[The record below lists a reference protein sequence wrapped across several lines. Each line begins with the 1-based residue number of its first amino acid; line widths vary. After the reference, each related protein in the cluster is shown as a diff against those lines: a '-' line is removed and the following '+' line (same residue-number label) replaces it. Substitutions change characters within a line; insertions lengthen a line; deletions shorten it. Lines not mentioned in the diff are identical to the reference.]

1 MYIYRCKILLFVAV
15 VFFSNRLFSQNVS
28 YDNSNLKLQEDSL
41 RIYFDSLTKQKD
53 DSLKFQLNDKILEIF
68 QRILSNN
75 ESFDYVFTLRH
86 IGILKSPDNVFKIY
100 NWNVSLNDGTYEYFG
115 FIQYFYKKSKQFL
128 IYKLYDKS
136 DEIASP
142 ETAQLTNLNWFGA
155 LYYEIILKKSGKQN
169 YYTLLAWDGNNDF
182 SKKKLI
188 EVLYFSNKGEPCFG
202 KNIFIINKEK
212 KTRLIH
218 EYSYLTT
225 MTLRYN
231 DNLKMIIFD
240 HLEPSKPS
248 LKGQFQYYGTNFTY
262 DGLYYKKGKWIFK
275 QNIDVRNPGKNKKR

>member
-1 MYIYRCKILLFVAV
+1 LFIAV

-41 RIYFDSLTKQKD
+41 QIYFDSIAKQKD

-68 QRILSNN
+68 QRIFSNN

-100 NWNVSLNDGTYEYFG
+100 NWNVSLNDGTYKYFG

-136 DEIASP
+136 DEIKRP

-155 LYYEIILKKSGKQN
+155 LYYEIILKKSGRQN
-169 YYTLLAWDGNNDF
+169 YYTLLGWDGNNDF

-188 EVLYFSNKGEPCFG
+188 DVLYFSNKGEPRFG
-202 KNIFIINKEK
+202 KNIFIINNEK
-212 KTRLIH
+212 RTRLIH
-218 EYSYLTT
+218 EYSYLST
-225 MTLRYN
+225 MMLRYN
-231 DNLKMIIFD
+231 DDLKMIIFD

-248 LKGQFQYYGTNFTY
+248 LKGQFQYYGTDFTY
-262 DGLYYKKGKWIFK
+262 DGLYYKKGKWILK
-275 QNIDVRNPGKNKKR
+275 QHIDVRNPAKNKKR